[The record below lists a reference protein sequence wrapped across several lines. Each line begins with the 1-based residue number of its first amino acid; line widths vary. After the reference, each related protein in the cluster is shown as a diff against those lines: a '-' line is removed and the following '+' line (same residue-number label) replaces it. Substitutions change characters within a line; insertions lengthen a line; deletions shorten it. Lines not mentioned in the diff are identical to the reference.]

1 MLNSSKEGQ
10 SWIILWDMASI
21 HVSEAT
27 LIAMTATFPHVVLC
41 FIPPHSTSYL
51 QPCDL
56 AVLPAPSSTARS
68 TTWS

>member
-1 MLNSSKEGQ
+1 
-10 SWIILWDMASI
+10 MASI
-21 HVSEAT
+21 HASEAT

-56 AVLPAPSSTARS
+56 AVFHSLKSCIQGARAPFLPAPSSTARS
-68 TTWS
+68 TPWS